1 VNRLHIVTIALGIG
15 AAVGGPGLDLSPAT
29 QILMENGSPYYVPPA
44 ATVASGTPIRW
55 ENPTPTHHT
64 VTHNGCLKDEN
75 PCLFDSGT
83 VPPGGHFTVPGLPP
97 GRYPYHCGIHPIM
110 RGQLIV
116 TDDFSTPSHL

>member
-1 VNRLHIVTIALGIG
+1 MSRLRIVTIALGIG
-15 AAVGGPGLDLSPAT
+15 ATVGGPGLDLSPVT
-29 QILMENGSPYYVPPA
+29 QILMENGSPYYVPA
-44 ATVASGTPIRW
+44 SATVTSGVPIRW

-64 VTHNGCLKDEN
+64 VTHSDCATDAR

-116 TDDFSTPSHL
+116 TDDASAPSHL

>member
-1 VNRLHIVTIALGIG
+1 MNRLPLITVILATM
-15 AAVGGPGLDLSPAT
+15 GGPALDLSQT
-29 QILMENGSPYYVPPA
+29 TEILMENGSPYYVPAA

-64 VTHNGCLKDEN
+64 VTHSDCMKDDR

-97 GRYPYHCGIHPIM
+97 GRYAYHCGIHPIM
-110 RGQLIV
+110 RGQLLV
-116 TDDFSTPSHL
+116 TDESSTPSHL

>member
-1 VNRLHIVTIALGIG
+1 MSRLQIVTIALGIG
-15 AAVGGPGLDLSPAT
+15 ATVGGPGLALSPAT
-29 QILMENGSPYYVPPA
+29 QILMENGSPYYVPA
-44 ATVASGTPIRW
+44 SATVTSGAPIRW

-64 VTHNGCLKDEN
+64 VTHSDCANEER

-116 TDDFSTPSHL
+116 TDDASAPFHL

>member
-1 VNRLHIVTIALGIG
+1 MNQLPLITVSLVALS
-15 AAVGGPGLDLSPAT
+15 GPALDLSQT
-29 QILMENGSPYYVPPA
+29 TEILMENGSPYYVPAA
-44 ATVASGTPIRW
+44 ATVASGTAIRW

-64 VTHNGCLKDEN
+64 VTHSDCMKDDH

-97 GRYPYHCGIHPIM
+97 GRYTYQCGIHPIM

-116 TDDFSTPSHL
+116 TDESSTPSHL